1 MEVVAAWL
9 AEHGLSDYAANFD
22 EEGYD
27 DMQLLA
33 ELSAEET
40 AELGEAVQMKKG
52 HRIKLAK
59 RLAVVQCGGGK
70 IIPGCQVAVQLSH
83 FTPDSRTDSVAIF
96 LKRQSEITL

>member
-40 AELGEAVQMKKG
+40 AELGEAVQVSPA
-52 HRIKLAK
+52 LSDCNSNE
-59 RLAVVQCGGGK
+59 VQWRGTK
-70 IIPGCQVAVQLSH
+70 
-83 FTPDSRTDSVAIF
+83 
-96 LKRQSEITL
+96 

>member
-9 AEHGLSDYAANFD
+9 EEHGLSDYAANFD

-40 AELGEAVQMKKG
+40 AELGEAVQVSPA
-52 HRIKLAK
+52 LSDCNSNE
-59 RLAVVQCGGGK
+59 VQW
-70 IIPGCQVAVQLSH
+70 
-83 FTPDSRTDSVAIF
+83 
-96 LKRQSEITL
+96 